1 METTEYDLR
10 ARYMKLENRRR
21 PFLERGR
28 EVSALTVP
36 YLLTREGHTAG
47 YTDLPT
53 PYQSV
58 GAEGV
63 SNLASKL
70 LLTLFPPNAPF
81 FRLKPDEYALEQLSE
96 SLGDS
101 GQETRS
107 RVLDEIEQSL
117 ISTENAVML
126 AVEQRALRVTIF
138 ECLKHLIVAGN
149 GLLYLPR
156 AGKGESADI
165 RLYHLDQYVVER
177 DSMGSLEIIVTKE
190 MVNPGT
196 LPPLA
201 MEHIQKHLSSH
212 MGDGGAQLT
221 SDKEVEIY
229 TGACRLPDGK
239 FRISQQIEGCE
250 IPETVGTFTEESLPY
265 LPLRFS
271 KVSKESYG
279 RGLGEERM
287 GDLRSLE
294 GLSKAIVE
302 GAAAASR
309 VIGLVRPNGSTR
321 LKDLN
326 KTKNGGFAAGNA
338 DDVQFLQVNKFADF
352 RTAESVMDKIER
364 RLQKAF
370 LLTSS
375 IQRQAERVTAEE
387 IRLLAEQ
394 LEATLGGTYSI
405 LSQELQLPNVNHL
418 MEQLRSEGS
427 LPRWPAKLKKTIK
440 PVIVTGVDALGRG
453 QELERLRVA
462 SLTAGEILQNPA
474 VAGMLN
480 VEVLL
485 QRIYDG
491 AGVPTEGLIK
501 TQEQMAMEQQQAQ
514 MQQAAQAVVEKG
526 AGPFIGAGTQAAM
539 QDQGQPPQAEAV

>member
-1 METTEYDLR
+1 MEALQYDLR
-10 ARYMKLENRRR
+10 GKYTNLEDRRR

-28 EVSALTVP
+28 EVAALTMP
-36 YLLTREGHTAG
+36 YLLTREGHSSG
-47 YTDLPT
+47 FSDFPT

-70 LLTLFPPNAPF
+70 LLSLFPPNAPF

-96 SLGDS
+96 SLGS
-101 GQETRS
+101 ANEATQTRI
-107 RVLDEIEQSL
+107 LDEIEQSL

-126 AVEQRALRVTIF
+126 AVEQKALRVTIF
-138 ECLKHLIVAGN
+138 ECLKHLIVTGN
-149 GLLYLPR
+149 GLLYIPR
-156 AGKGESADI
+156 AGKADRSKM
-165 RLYHLDQYVVER
+165 RLYHIDQYVVER
-177 DSMGSLEIIVTKE
+177 DSMGNLEVVITKE
-190 MVNPGT
+190 MVSPAT
-196 LPPLA
+196 LPESVRMHISTHLA
-201 MEHIQKHLSSH
+201 MEPGAHQLSN
-212 MGDGGAQLT
+212 
-221 SDKEVEIY
+221 DKEVEIY
-229 TGACRLPDGK
+229 TGACRLPDGM
-239 FRISQQIEGCE
+239 FRVSQNIEGVE
-250 IPETVGTFTEESLPY
+250 IPETVGTFTEENLPY

-279 RGLGEERM
+279 RGLGEERL

-294 GLSKAIVE
+294 GLSRAIVE

-309 VIGLVRPNGSTR
+309 VVGLVRPNGSTR

-405 LSQELQLPNVNHL
+405 LSQELQLPIVNHL
-418 MEQLRSEGS
+418 MDQLRSEGS
-427 LPRWPAKLKKTIK
+427 LPPWPSKLKKTIK

-462 SLTAGEILQNPA
+462 SLTAAEILQNPT
-474 VAGMLN
+474 VAQMLN
-480 VEVLL
+480 TETLL

-491 AGVPTEGLIK
+491 AGVPTEGLVK
-501 TQEQMAMEQQQAQ
+501 SQEQMAQEQQQAQ
-514 MQQAAQAVVEKG
+514 MQQAAQAMIDKG
-526 AGPFIGAGTQAAM
+526 TGPMVGAGTKAAMEQQAA
-539 QDQGQPPQAEAV
+539 PAEAV